1 MKTVLISLA
10 ILASASAFANEAAD
24 DRANREAF
32 AGVAATRAEV
42 QSEYLHARAAGTL
55 APTDETASLR
65 APAAP
70 AGGQARDDVRR
81 EARQAARQ
89 RVVHELL

>member
-24 DRANREAF
+24 DRANRESF
-32 AGVAATRAEV
+32 AGGATRAEV
-42 QSEYLHARAAGTL
+42 QSEYLHARAEGTL
-55 APTDETASLR
+55 APTDETASLH
-65 APAAP
+65 APAP
-70 AGGQARDDVRR
+70 ATGAQARDDVRR

-89 RVVHELL
+89 RVIHELL

>member
-24 DRANREAF
+24 DRANRDAF
-32 AGVAATRAEV
+32 AGGATRAEV
-42 QSEYLHARAAGTL
+42 QSEYLRARATGSL
-55 APTDETASLR
+55 VPTDETASLR

-70 AGGQARDDVRR
+70 AGAQARDDVRR

-89 RVVHELL
+89 RVIHELL

>member
-32 AGVAATRAEV
+32 AGVATRAEV
-42 QSEYLHARAAGTL
+42 QSEYLHARTAGTL
-55 APTDETASLR
+55 VPTDETASLR

-89 RVVHELL
+89 RVIHELL

>member
-32 AGVAATRAEV
+32 TGAATRAEV
-42 QSEYLHARAAGTL
+42 QSGYVHARAAGAL
-55 APTDETASLR
+55 VPTDETAALR

-70 AGGQARDDVRR
+70 AGAQPRDDVRR

-89 RVVHELL
+89 RVIHELL

>member
-32 AGVAATRAEV
+32 AGVATRAEV
-42 QSEYLHARAAGTL
+42 QSGYLHARAAGTL

-65 APAAP
+65 APGAAP
-70 AGGQARDDVRR
+70 DDGQARDEVRR

-89 RVVHELL
+89 RVIHELL

>member
-1 MKTVLISLA
+1 MKTLLISIA

-24 DRANREAF
+24 ERANRESF
-32 AGVAATRAEV
+32 MGVATRAEV

-70 AGGQARDDVRR
+70 GGGQARDDVRR

-89 RVVHELL
+89 RVIHELL

>member
-32 AGVAATRAEV
+32 AGGATRAEV
-42 QSEYLHARAAGTL
+42 QSGYLHARAAGTL
-55 APTDETASLR
+55 APTDETASLHP
-65 APAAP
+65 PAAL

-89 RVVHELL
+89 RVIHELL

>member
-32 AGVAATRAEV
+32 AGVATRAEV
-42 QSEYLHARAAGTL
+42 QSGYLRARAAGTL
-55 APTDETASLR
+55 VPTDETASLR

-70 AGGQARDDVRR
+70 DGGQARDDVRR

-89 RVVHELL
+89 RVIHELL

>member
-32 AGVAATRAEV
+32 AGVATRAEV
-42 QSEYLHARAAGTL
+42 QSDYLQARAAGTL
-55 APTDETASLR
+55 APTDETAALR
-65 APAAP
+65 TPAAP
-70 AGGQARDDVRR
+70 RAGQPRDDVRR
-81 EARQAARQ
+81 EARRAARQ
-89 RVVHELL
+89 RVIHELL